1 MNRQS
6 REIFRAVKGL
16 DTYYPKFVNP
26 IEGIRSREK
35 LFLSWEITIYQ
46 CRFISCNKCTTLI
59 GDVDN
64 GGGGACAGSGV
75 YRKLLY
81 FSLFCCEPK
90 TPLKNKSYRKN

>member
-6 REIFRAVKGL
+6 REIFRAVKVL

-26 IEGIRSREK
+26 IECIRSRET
-35 LFLSWEITIYQ
+35 LFLSWVIMIYQ

-59 GDVDN
+59 VDVDN
-64 GGGGACAGSGV
+64 EGGDACAGSGV

-90 TPLKNKSYRKN
+90 TSLKNKS

>member
-6 REIFRAVKGL
+6 REIFRAVKVL

-26 IEGIRSREK
+26 IECIRSREK
-35 LFLSWEITIYQ
+35 SLFLSWVIMIYQ

-59 GDVDN
+59 VDVDN
-64 GGGGACAGSGV
+64 EGGDACAGSGV

-90 TPLKNKSYRKN
+90 TSLKNKS